1 LKKFIFILVPVVS
14 IFFNIN
20 FSFAAKE
27 MEVYGTLIDT
37 KCYGMNHSNLEDDHM
52 TIRGKMKSCTKMCA
66 KSGIPVGLLV
76 DGKIDGKVYTLAVPA
91 PALADYMGKAVR
103 VTGIMSIP
111 NNIVPKKIELLKGDK
126 FEEISLVPE
135 ETKMPKDDKS
145 EKITE
150 EIKTEKTGKIIEEI
164 TEEITTEKL

>member
-1 LKKFIFILVPVVS
+1 MKNLTFVLTAFLV

-20 FSFAAKE
+20 FCFAQKE

-37 KCYGMNHSNLEDDHM
+37 KCYGINHSNLEDDHM
-52 TIRGKMKSCTKMCA
+52 TISGKMESCAKMCA

-111 NNIVPKKIELLKGDK
+111 NSIVAKKIELMKGDK

-135 ETKMPKDDKS
+135 ETKMIKD
-145 EKITE
+145 EKPGKMTE
-150 EIKTEKTGKIIEEI
+150 EIKTEKTEKMIEEI
-164 TEEITTEKL
+164 KIDTMM